1 MAKKNK
7 MSLFGGGARGGKSDY
22 PKSCSKLKKRKTPQG
37 LDRVC
42 NLHPQNLE
50 RMNAEQEE
58 QQDTNK

>member
-7 MSLFGGGARGGKSDY
+7 MSLFGGARGGKSNY

-42 NLHPQNLE
+42 NLHPQNIE
-50 RMNAEQEE
+50 VMHPTEQQEA
-58 QQDTNK
+58 QDTNK

>member
-7 MSLFGGGARGGKSDY
+7 MSLFSGARGGKSDY
-22 PKSCSKLKKRKTPQG
+22 PKSCAKLKKRKTPQG

-50 RMNAEQEE
+50 VMHPTEQEE
-58 QQDTNK
+58 QENK

>member
-1 MAKKNK
+1 MAKKQTW
-7 MSLFGGGARGGKSDY
+7 

-50 RMNAEQEE
+50 RLLKQEQEVQEE
-58 QQDTNK
+58 QK

>member
-7 MSLFGGGARGGKSDY
+7 MSLFGGARGGK
-22 PKSCSKLKKRKTPQG
+22 KQLGHSCGKLKKRKTPQG

-50 RMNAEQEE
+50 VMHPTEQEE
-58 QQDTNK
+58 NK

>member
-22 PKSCSKLKKRKTPQG
+22 PKSCAKLKKKKTPQG

-50 RMNAEQEE
+50 VMHPTEQE

>member
-7 MSLFGGGARGGKSDY
+7 MSLFGGARGGKSNY
-22 PKSCSKLKKRKTPQG
+22 PKSCAKLKKRKTPQG

-50 RMNAEQEE
+50 VMHPTEQEA
-58 QQDTNK
+58 QDTNK

>member
-7 MSLFGGGARGGKSDY
+7 MSLFGGARGGKSDY
-22 PKSCSKLKKRKTPQG
+22 PKSCAKLKKRKTPQG

-50 RMNAEQEE
+50 VMHPTEQEQE
-58 QQDTNK
+58 QDTNK

>member
-7 MSLFGGGARGGKSDY
+7 MSLFGGARGGKSDY

-42 NLHPQNLE
+42 NLHPQNIE
-50 RMNAEQEE
+50 VMHPTEQE

>member
-1 MAKKNK
+1 MANRNVRGPKKT
-7 MSLFGGGARGGKSDY
+7 SW

-50 RMNAEQEE
+50 VMHPTEQEA
-58 QQDTNK
+58 QDTNK